1 MTAGRTQSTLGMD
14 GPNAEPST
22 STIRVLLVGGHKL
35 ERDGLAL
42 LLATEVSLR
51 VISDGDDPRAAFDQV
66 SGPAPEVVLLDI
78 DRAPQRARQTLA
90 QLKELAADARLVVL
104 TGSTDRGLA
113 GQLVLD
119 GARGVVSKDR
129 SAVHLLDAIRKVH
142 EGELWVDRATT
153 AEIIAGLTDKGS
165 RQAGDPQLAKVGSLT
180 PRERE
185 VIALVAKGHSNKAI
199 AERMMISGNTVR
211 HHLTS
216 IFSKLEI
223 TDRLALVVYSFHHR
237 IG

>member
-1 MTAGRTQSTLGMD
+1 
-14 GPNAEPST
+14 
-22 STIRVLLVGGHKL
+22 
-35 ERDGLAL
+35 
-42 LLATEVSLR
+42 
-51 VISDGDDPRAAFDQV
+51 
-66 SGPAPEVVLLDI
+66 
-78 DRAPQRARQTLA
+78 
-90 QLKELAADARLVVL
+90 LAADARLVVL

-153 AEIIAGLTDKGS
+153 AQIIAGLTDKGS

-185 VIALVAKGHSNKAI
+185 VIALVAKGHS
-199 AERMMISGNTVR
+199 
-211 HHLTS
+211 
-216 IFSKLEI
+216 
-223 TDRLALVVYSFHHR
+223 
-237 IG
+237 